1 MAVWVTQSHGREG
14 TKVSSLE
21 LVPVLGFNAPS
32 VPAQSSRWYLNWHN
46 TCQGKS
52 GLGKMLTPSEIISW
66 GCAGAVLCVT
76 GLGQFLPCTESLR
89 SSSSDVKHH
98 ILGTAA
104 WISTC
109 RAVLPVKNL
118 GLGHPD
124 VWASPWGTSI
134 GGYQWE
140 GLRAGG
146 TSSGIPT
153 AWDTAL
159 TRWRKQSAVTKG
171 FPSLGNTSHS

>member
-1 MAVWVTQSHGREG
+1 MAEKEPRCLLWSSCQFWALMLFLCQLRVPGDTWTG
-14 TKVSSLE
+14 TT
-21 LVPVLGFNAPS
+21 
-32 VPAQSSRWYLNWHN
+32 PARARVGWE
-46 TCQGKS
+46 K
-52 GLGKMLTPSEIISW
+52 SEIINW

-76 GLGQFLPCTESLR
+76 GPGQFLPCTESLC

-118 GLGHPD
+118 GLDHPD

-146 TSSGIPT
+146 TSSGTPT
-153 AWDTAL
+153 SWDTAL